1 MDSTSK
7 TRSRGHISGNNGD
20 VWWCRLVNVLRH
32 TSLPHNQIA
41 QETVRQQRSQ
51 SSDQAQYD
59 EGHDDDDDDGSE
71 GQTDSNK
78 PPSAPAAAPTPTT
91 SASGETTHLDSK

>member
-7 TRSRGHISGNNGD
+7 TRSRGHVPGNSE
-20 VWWCRLVNVLRH
+20 VWWWWRLVNVFLH
-32 TSLPHNQIA
+32 TSLLHNQIA

-59 EGHDDDDDDGSE
+59 EGHDDDDDGDDGSE

-78 PPSAPAAAPTPTT
+78 PPSAPAPAPAPKQHLLAKQPT
-91 SASGETTHLDSK
+91 